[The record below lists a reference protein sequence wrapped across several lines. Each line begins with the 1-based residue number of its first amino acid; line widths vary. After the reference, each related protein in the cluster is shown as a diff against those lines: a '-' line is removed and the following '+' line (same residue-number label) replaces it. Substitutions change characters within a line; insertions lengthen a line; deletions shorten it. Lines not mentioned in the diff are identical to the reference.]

1 MALSG
6 IRVLDLGGPAG
17 RYAGRLL
24 AGLGA
29 EVLRPASLM
38 SATEEALGAAGRL
51 YYESGKTEVSET
63 PEVWVARSQAP
74 ADIVIEEGLDLEL
87 SRALA
92 VRWPEAIVIRCTPF
106 GSTGPRESWA
116 GSDLVCASRAG
127 MVFVNGHPEA
137 PPLQPYGM
145 QAYHAAGI
153 WGALAALL
161 GLSNRRHTGHG
172 DWIDL
177 SIQAAAAAAVEH
189 VTGLRRQGRGIA
201 RRQGTLH
208 WSRVFRGGP
217 TRDGWILHTTAGD
230 WQTLSL
236 WVHDESNQPA
246 LLDADLDQIDIRRE
260 RCGELF
266 DALDRW
272 AVDKT
277 ASRIEEEGQL
287 RRLTFAEIRQPER
300 LAADPQLA
308 ARGFPGDR
316 VGEIALPGP
325 PLVFSKT
332 PYHSLAAP
340 REAPRW
346 NGLARPRELAKPTER
361 SMGSMRSLGSTG
373 STRLP
378 LEGCVVLDFTWVVAG
393 PVATRILADH
403 GATVIKVE
411 HLQSADFGSRRGGLT
426 GNLNRGKQSLALNME
441 LPRGREVAQ
450 RLAAKADIV
459 IDNFSA
465 RVMQNWG
472 LDYESLCALRPDTIQ
487 VRLSGFGLTGPEKDR
502 VSYGPTLQAM
512 AGLAHLMRHPD
523 GPPGGWGYS
532 WSDMVGGLMGAVG
545 ALAALESRAETGQ
558 GQLVDVGQYGNLVS
572 LLGPGLGD
580 LLAGRAQPPMGNAS
594 QQGAACPHGIYRA
607 RDEDRAD
614 GGAGDRWV
622 SLAILTDHQWAQFAK
637 VVAQDGPSWPMATEL
652 RELAGR
658 QRAGA
663 ALEQHVGDWV
673 ASQTAA
679 SVERRLQAVGVP
691 AGLVADGDDLLSDEQ
706 LLARGY
712 FPRIETPEG
721 VVEIF
726 DGIPFLAERGAGVLQ
741 QPGPLRGEQGAA
753 VLAEVLKMKPDEMER
768 LRAEGVIA

>member
-6 IRVLDLGGPAG
+6 IRVLDIGGPSG

-38 SATEEALGAAGRL
+38 SATEDALGAAGRL
-51 YYESGKTEVSET
+51 YYESGKTEV
-63 PEVWVARSQAP
+63 PEPPEFWVSRPQAP
-74 ADIVIEEGLDLEL
+74 ADIVIEEDLDLET

-92 VRWPEAIVIRCTPF
+92 ARWPGVIVIRCTPF
-106 GSTGPRESWA
+106 GSTGPRASWA

-153 WGALAALL
+153 WGVLAGLLALA
-161 GLSNRRHTGHG
+161 G
-172 DWIDL
+172 
-177 SIQAAAAAAVEH
+177 
-189 VTGLRRQGRGIA
+189 RRQGRGIA

-272 AVDKT
+272 AADKT
-277 ASRIEEEGQL
+277 ASGIEEEGQL
-287 RRLTFAEIRQPER
+287 RRLTFAEIRPPER

-325 PLVFSKT
+325 PVVFSKT

-346 NGLARPRELAKPTER
+346 RGLPTARGLAKPIEA
-361 SMGSMRSLGSTG
+361 STG
-373 STRLP
+373 SRPPARLP

-450 RLAAKADIV
+450 RLAAQADIV

-545 ALAALESRAETGQ
+545 ALAALESRAETGH
-558 GQLVDVGQYGNLVS
+558 GQLVDVGQYGNLVG
-572 LLGPGLGD
+572 LLGPGLCD
-580 LLAGRAQPPMGNAS
+580 LLAGRAQPPIGNAS
-594 QQGAACPHGIYRA
+594 QQGAVCPHGIYRA

-614 GGAGDRWV
+614 GGAVDRWV
-622 SLAILTDHQWAQFAK
+622 ALAILTDHQWAQFAK
-637 VVAQDGPSWPMATEL
+637 VVSQDGLDWPMATEL
-652 RELAGR
+652 REIAGR

-663 ALEQHVGDWV
+663 ALEKYVGDWV
-673 ASQTAA
+673 ALQTAG
-679 SVERRLQAVGVP
+679 SVERRLQAAGVP

-726 DGIPFLAERGAGVLQ
+726 DGIPFLAQRGVGVLR
-741 QPGPLRGEQGAA
+741 QPGPLRGEQGAE
-753 VLAEVLKMKPDEMER
+753 VLAEVLNMKPDEVKR

>member
-6 IRVLDLGGPAG
+6 IRVLDIGGPSG

-38 SATEEALGAAGRL
+38 SATEDALGAAGRL
-51 YYESGKTEVSET
+51 YYESGKTEV
-63 PEVWVARSQAP
+63 PEPPEFWVSRPQAP
-74 ADIVIEEGLDLEL
+74 ADIVIEEDLDLET

-92 VRWPEAIVIRCTPF
+92 ARWPGVIVIRCTPF
-106 GSTGPRESWA
+106 GSTGPRASWA

-153 WGALAALL
+153 WGVLAGLLALA
-161 GLSNRRHTGHG
+161 GRRRTGHG

-177 SIQAAAAAAVEH
+177 SIQAAAAGAVEH

-201 RRQGTLH
+201 
-208 WSRVFRGGP
+208 
-217 TRDGWILHTTAGD
+217 D

-272 AVDKT
+272 AADKT
-277 ASRIEEEGQL
+277 ASGIEEEGQL
-287 RRLTFAEIRQPER
+287 RRLTFAEIRPPER

-325 PLVFSKT
+325 PVVFSKT

-346 NGLARPRELAKPTER
+346 RGLPTARGLAKPIEA
-361 SMGSMRSLGSTG
+361 STG
-373 STRLP
+373 SRPPARLP

-450 RLAAKADIV
+450 RLAAQADIV

-545 ALAALESRAETGQ
+545 ALAALESRAETGH
-558 GQLVDVGQYGNLVS
+558 GQLVDVGQYGNLVG
-572 LLGPGLGD
+572 LLGPGLCD
-580 LLAGRAQPPMGNAS
+580 LLAGRAQPPIGNAS
-594 QQGAACPHGIYRA
+594 QQGAVCPHGIYRA

-614 GGAGDRWV
+614 GGAVDRWV
-622 SLAILTDHQWAQFAK
+622 ALAILTDHQWAQFAK
-637 VVAQDGPSWPMATEL
+637 VVSQDGLDWPMATEL
-652 RELAGR
+652 REIAGR

-663 ALEQHVGDWV
+663 ALEKYVGDWV
-673 ASQTAA
+673 ALQTAG
-679 SVERRLQAVGVP
+679 SVERRLQAAGVP

-726 DGIPFLAERGAGVLQ
+726 DGIPFLAQRGVGVLR
-741 QPGPLRGEQGAA
+741 QPGPLRGEQGAE
-753 VLAEVLKMKPDEMER
+753 VLAEVLNMKPDEVKR